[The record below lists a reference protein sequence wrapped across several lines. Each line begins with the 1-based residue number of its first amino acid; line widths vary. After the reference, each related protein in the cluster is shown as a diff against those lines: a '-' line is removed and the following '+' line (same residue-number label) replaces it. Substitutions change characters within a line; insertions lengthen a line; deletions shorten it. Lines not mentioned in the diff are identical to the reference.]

1 MGTIA
6 NFEQHM
12 AQAISIDIQAQVKRV
27 ELMRNDR
34 VLIMQLSIPVGGF
47 LTPECHLYTRKKI
60 LVLEGCAAVNLPTGA
75 VRLLEE
81 EELTIPAG
89 TFHRIENH
97 GKIPLTAIE
106 IRTGITD
113 VDDSYLDLND
123 FASQN

>member
-6 NFEQHM
+6 KFEKHM
-12 AQAISIDIQAQVKRV
+12 ALAISTDIQAQAKRV
-27 ELMRNDR
+27 ELMRNER
-34 VLIMQLSIPVGGF
+34 ILIMRLSIPVGGF

-60 LVLEGCAAVNLPTGA
+60 LVLEGCAVVNLPTGA

-113 VDDSYLDLND
+113 VDDSYMDLND
-123 FASQN
+123 ATLQS